1 MAQFQQK
8 PEDQQKPWAGLP
20 AEPFDESGRVD
31 VLPANVL
38 ADPFS
43 LPGSTVS
50 STSVPLVVELPD
62 EGASPEAD

>member
-20 AEPFDESGRVD
+20 AEPYDESGRVD
-31 VLPANVL
+31 VLPADLLV
-38 ADPFS
+38 DPFS
-43 LPGSTVS
+43 LPGSAVA

-62 EGASPEAD
+62 VGSGPEDA